1 MGTHCLD
8 LIRWL
13 MVPWCGEVTE
23 IHGVISRS
31 VWEGPHDETAIVTLK
46 LASGA
51 TAEFLSSVQFE
62 SPSRVE
68 VYGGRGHVIGTDTM
82 GPHGTGSISTHDG
95 ELAFEVVNPYVGE
108 LEDFAAAIRG
118 GRAPEVDGVEGLR
131 NVELLERVGGANE
144 G

>member
-13 MVPWCGEVTE
+13 MVPLCGEVTE

-68 VYGGRGHVIGTDTM
+68 VYGVRGHVIDTDTM
-82 GPHGTGSISTHDG
+82 GPHGTGSILTH
-95 ELAFEVVNPYVGE
+95 EGE

-131 NVELLERVGGANE
+131 NVELLERVAGASE